1 MRIDQRRIVKKIF
14 KSEPEGSRSR
24 RRPRL
29 RWLEDIEGRWLL
41 RDGES
46 RQLIWKKTGVLI

>member
-1 MRIDQRRIVKKIF
+1 VRIDQRRIVKKIF